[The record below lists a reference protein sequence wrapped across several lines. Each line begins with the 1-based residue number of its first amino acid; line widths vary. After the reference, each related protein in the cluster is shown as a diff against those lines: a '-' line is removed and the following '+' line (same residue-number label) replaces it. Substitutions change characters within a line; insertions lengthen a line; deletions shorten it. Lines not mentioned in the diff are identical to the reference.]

1 MKSLY
6 EKLNIN
12 KDTKIKRNDLYSFYE
27 NENDV
32 REGDKVLV
40 ACKCGTGSGIFVRCI
55 VDKIT
60 YTKNNGQPTNS
71 IFKVNFKLEND
82 EYNYI
87 KEDNTIKECIE
98 DGIYGYAIKRQLL
111 KLED

>member
-27 NENDV
+27 DSKDI
-32 REGDKVLV
+32 REGDKVLF
-40 ACKCGTGSGIFVRCI
+40 ACKCDTGSGIFVRCI

-60 YTKNNGQPTNS
+60 YAKYNGQPTDL
-71 IFKVNFKLEND
+71 IFKVNLKLEND
-82 EYNYI
+82 EFNYI
-87 KEDNTIKECIE
+87 KEDNIIKECIK
-98 DGIYGYAIKRQLL
+98 DGVPGYAIKRQLL
-111 KLED
+111 KIED

>member
-12 KDTKIKRNDLYSFYE
+12 KDTKIKRNVLYSFYE
-27 NENDV
+27 DEKDI
-32 REGDKVLV
+32 REGDKVLF

-60 YTKNNGQPTNS
+60 YAKHNGQPTDQ
-71 IFKVNFKLEND
+71 IFKVNFKLEDD
-82 EYNYI
+82 EFRYI
-87 KEDNTIKECIE
+87 KEDNIIKECVE
-98 DGIYGYAIKRQLL
+98 DGVYGYAIKRQLL
-111 KLED
+111 KIED

>member
-12 KDTKIKRNDLYSFYE
+12 KDTKVKRPDLYSFYE
-27 NENDV
+27 DSKDV
-32 REGDKVLV
+32 REGDKVLF

-60 YTKNNGQPTNS
+60 YAKHNGQLTDL
-71 IFKVNFKLEND
+71 IFKVNLKLEND
-82 EYNYI
+82 ELNYI
-87 KEDNTIKECIE
+87 KEDNIIKECIE
-98 DGIYGYAIKRQLL
+98 DGVPGYAIKRQLL
-111 KLED
+111 KIED

>member
-32 REGDKVLV
+32 REGDKVLF

-60 YTKNNGQPTNS
+60 YAKHNGQPTDQ
-71 IFKVNFKLEND
+71 IYKVNLKLEND

-87 KEDNTIKECIE
+87 KEDNIIKEFIE
-98 DGIYGYAIKRQLL
+98 DGVYGYAIKRQLL

>member
-27 NENDV
+27 DSKDV
-32 REGDKVLV
+32 REGDKVLF

-60 YTKNNGQPTNS
+60 YSKFNGKQTDS
-71 IFKVNFKLEND
+71 IFKVNLKLEND
-82 EYNYI
+82 ELNYI
-87 KEDNTIKECIE
+87 KEYDKNKEE
-98 DGIYGYAIKRQLL
+98 
-111 KLED
+111 